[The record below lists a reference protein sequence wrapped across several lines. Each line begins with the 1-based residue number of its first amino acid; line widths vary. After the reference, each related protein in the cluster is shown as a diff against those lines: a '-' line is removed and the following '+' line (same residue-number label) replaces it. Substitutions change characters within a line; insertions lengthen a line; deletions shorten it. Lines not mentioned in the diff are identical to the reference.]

1 MWLEAFSQMQQKT
14 AQKAMIRRGILLQT
28 EGVLR
33 GASLRR
39 ENLSFITSRNL
50 RLLPREHLQ
59 GALLLLFRLLDLHL
73 TPLLRRFIIDA
84 DGVRAIEPGTIISS
98 SLLLP
103 CVTFRE
109 TVSRFEEALLQG
121 APPKKIALVANPLR
135 LLLI

>member
-1 MWLEAFSQMQQKT
+1 
-14 AQKAMIRRGILLQT
+14 
-28 EGVLR
+28 
-33 GASLRR
+33 
-39 ENLSFITSRNL
+39 
-50 RLLPREHLQ
+50 LQ

>member
-1 MWLEAFSQMQQKT
+1 MWLEAFSQYAAKT

-39 ENLSFITSRNL
+39 ERLSFITSRNL
-50 RLLPREHLQ
+50 RLSPREHLQ

-98 SLLLP
+98 CLLLP

-109 TVSRFEEALLQG
+109 TVSRFEEALL
-121 APPKKIALVANPLR
+121 
-135 LLLI
+135 